1 MPETH
6 MHDTRY
12 MAWHAFMCT
21 KTSDWFPPPISLHL
35 SVHSAADAGDVI
47 SSDFFFYFSI
57 KLLFLLFNAF
67 QNPSFSIQTQI
78 LLTFHP
84 TQSSFNTPHTL
95 SVSFSLSLSHWHQ
108 YLVLNLSSL
117 YNRNLSPFQCD
128 QMAKLFVQYLTMNN
142 NENLHNSIK
151 SLPIILRKNK

>member
-21 KTSDWFPPPISLHL
+21 KTSNWFPPPISLHL
-35 SVHSAADAGDVI
+35 SVHAAADAAAAAGDVI

-95 SVSFSLSLSHWHQ
+95 SVSFSLSLS
-108 YLVLNLSSL
+108 LSLTDTNTWSSICCL
-117 YNRNLSPFQCD
+117 YIT
-128 QMAKLFVQYLTMNN
+128 V
-142 NENLHNSIK
+142 I
-151 SLPIILRKNK
+151 SLPFNVTRWLNYLFNIWP